1 MDEKEKNMN
10 PEDLYL
16 SKLNKTLCS
25 ISSNNDL
32 YVLEPIPEIGIDV
45 PLTISRKLFL
55 GKDPSTGISMID
67 YKKRNKKIIKQL
79 NESKN
84 SCDFK
89 TIETSNYLCSSN
101 NFCKANEGKMPLY
114 FDDDHLSEYG
124 NKKLIPAFKII
135 N

>member
-1 MDEKEKNMN
+1 MN

-16 SKLNKTLCS
+16 SKLNQTLCS
-25 ISSNNDL
+25 ISTNNDL

-45 PLTISRKLFL
+45 PLTISRKLVL
-55 GKDPSTGISMID
+55 GKDPLTGISIFD
-67 YKKRNKKIIKQL
+67 YKNRNRKIINQL

-84 SCDFK
+84 NCSFK
-89 TIETSNYLCSSN
+89 TIKTSNYLCSSE

-124 NKKLIPAFKII
+124 NKKLIPAFEKI

>member
-1 MDEKEKNMN
+1 MN

-25 ISSNNDL
+25 ISSDNDL

-55 GKDPSTGISMID
+55 GKDPSTGISIFD
-67 YKKRNKKIIKQL
+67 YENRNKKIIKQL

-84 SCDFK
+84 SCNFK
-89 TIETSNYLCSSN
+89 TIKTSDYLCSSD
-101 NFCKANEGKMPLY
+101 NFCKANDGKMPLY

-124 NKKLIPAFKII
+124 NKKLIPAFKTI